1 MNLSLTYA
9 QGNLYSM
16 VDELIEICCIAKKIF
31 PLVLA
36 ITVAISNSIVDV
48 NVDYVSDNLRL

>member
-1 MNLSLTYA
+1 
-9 QGNLYSM
+9 M

-48 NVDYVSDNLRL
+48 NVDYVSDNLGL